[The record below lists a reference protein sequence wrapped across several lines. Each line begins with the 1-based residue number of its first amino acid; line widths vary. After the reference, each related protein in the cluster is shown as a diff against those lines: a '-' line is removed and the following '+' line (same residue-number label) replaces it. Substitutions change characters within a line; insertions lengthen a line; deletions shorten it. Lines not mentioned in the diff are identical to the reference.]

1 MVAIPEVGHF
11 LLYLA
16 FALSVYATVASL
28 GAARSRRMD
37 MTVSSERA
45 LASTF
50 GLIAVAFLI
59 LEYLFLTDRF
69 DVYYVAKASSRDLHT
84 GYKATAIWSSM
95 EGSLLLWSLV
105 LAAYSFFA
113 VRKMAQT
120 RGPMSSYAMSVLGAT
135 QVFFLGVVLFMENPF
150 LYISDIENVPVG
162 FAPPDG
168 QGMNPL
174 LVHPAM
180 AIHPPILYAGFVGFV
195 VPFAFA
201 IGALA
206 SRHLDG
212 EWIRTTRRWALVPW
226 FLLGVGQLLGGK
238 WAYVV
243 LGWGGYWGWDPVEN
257 AALLPW
263 LTATAYVHSVM
274 IQEKKG
280 MLKIWNMVLI
290 LMTYTLCI
298 FATFLTRSG
307 VVSSVHTFA
316 QSPIGPWFLG
326 AVIVIASGSGLLLFL
341 RYDMLKSETHY
352 DSPVS
357 REGGFLLNNLL
368 FLGAMFAVLWGT
380 MFPIIS
386 EAVTGSKITVGPP
399 FFNTVM
405 IPIGLVLML
414 LTGVGPLL
422 AWRKTS
428 TASLKRH
435 FTVPTAVGLVTM
447 AGCAAFGMRD
457 VYAIISFGLCAFVT
471 VTIFS
476 EYHRGAMARGSSAGE
491 PYLQALWT
499 LFGRNKRR
507 YGGYIVHFG
516 FVLLFVGFTGNAFNQ
531 QTEVSLTKG
540 ESFDLGGYR
549 LVYEGYDEVQN
560 PLTVVIET
568 QLGVYAGEKRL
579 GTLFPEQHIYYK
591 RQDQQRTTEVAIR
604 ANLREDLYVLYEG
617 QNQQGQAFFT
627 AYLNPLVAWVWIGCW
642 VMTFGMVVVIWPDK
656 KRTHPRRR
664 VGQPAARRQEAVA

>member
-1 MVAIPEVGHF
+1 MMAIQELGHF
-11 LLYLA
+11 LLYMAL
-16 FALSVYATVASL
+16 ALSIYAMI
-28 GAARSRRMD
+28 AAGISGKTYRMD
-37 MTVSSERA
+37 LTVSSERA
-45 LASTF
+45 AQVVF
-50 GLIAVAFLI
+50 VMIAVAFLI
-59 LEYLFLTDRF
+59 LEYLFLNDRF
-69 DVYYVAKASSRDLHT
+69 DVYYVAKASSRDLHS
-84 GYKATAIWSSM
+84 GYKMTAIWSSL

-105 LAAYSFFA
+105 LSAYTFFA
-113 VRKMAQT
+113 VRKMRQM
-120 RGPMSSYAMSVLGAT
+120 RGPLASYATAVMAAN
-135 QVFFLGVVLFMENPF
+135 QVFFLSIVLFLENPF
-150 LYISDIENVPVG
+150 LLISDVENVPVG
-162 FAPPDG
+162 FIPPDG

-180 AIHPPILYAGFVGFV
+180 AIHPPILYGGFIGFV

-201 IGALA
+201 IAALI
-206 SRHLDG
+206 SKHVDG
-212 EWIRTTRRWALVPW
+212 EWIRTTRRWTLVPW

-257 AALLPW
+257 AALLPF
-263 LTATAYVHSVM
+263 LVATAFIHSVM

-280 MLKIWNMVLI
+280 MLKVWNMVLI
-290 LMTYTLCI
+290 LMTYTLCV

-316 QSPIGPWFLG
+316 QSPIGPWFLRY
-326 AVIVIASGSGLLLFL
+326 VIVLLVSSSLLLYL
-341 RYDMLKSETHY
+341 RYGMLKSETHY

-405 IPIGLVLML
+405 IPLGLVLML

-435 FTVPTAVGLVTM
+435 FTIPTAIGLVL
-447 AGCAAFGMRD
+447 AAVLVGMGIRD
-457 VYAIISFGLCAFVT
+457 VYAIISFALCAFVT

-476 EYHRGAMARGSSAGE
+476 EYHRGALARGSSSGE
-491 PYLQALWT
+491 PYLRALWT

-507 YGGYIVHFG
+507 YGGYVVHFG
-516 FVLLFVGFTGNAFNQ
+516 FVLLFIGFTGNAFNQ
-531 QTEVSLTKG
+531 QTEVALRKG
-540 ESFDLGGYR
+540 ESFEIAGYR
-549 LVYEGYDEVQN
+549 VVYEGYSEAQN
-560 PLTVVIET
+560 SLTVVIES
-568 QLGVYAGEKRL
+568 QLGVYVGEERI
-579 GTLFPEQHIYYK
+579 GTLLPEQHIYYK

-604 ANLREDLYVLYEG
+604 STLREDLYILYEG
-617 QNQQGQAFFT
+617 QNEQNQAFFT
-627 AYLNPLVAWVWIGCW
+627 AYVNPLVMWVWIGCW
-642 VMTFGMVVVIWPDK
+642 VMTLGMIVVIWPDK
-656 KRTHPRRR
+656 PVEHRRGR
-664 VGQPAARRQEAVA
+664 VGSSPKRAEKVLA

>member
-1 MVAIPEVGHF
+1 MALQELGHF
-11 LLYLA
+11 LLYMALGLA
-16 FALSVYATVASL
+16 IYTMVVSVIS
-28 GAARSRRMD
+28 ARTRRLNL
-37 MTVSSERA
+37 TISSERSA
-45 LASTF
+45 QIIF
-50 GLIAVAFLI
+50 VMIGVAFLI

-84 GYKATAIWSSM
+84 GYKATAVWSSM

-105 LAAYSFFA
+105 LSAYTFFA
-113 VRKMAQT
+113 VRKMSGL
-120 RGPMSSYAMSVLGAT
+120 RGPMSSYATAVMAAN
-135 QVFFLGVVLFMENPF
+135 QIFFLSVVLFLENPF
-150 LYISDIENVPVG
+150 LLISDVENVAVG
-162 FAPPDG
+162 FVPPDG

-201 IGALA
+201 IGALI
-206 SRHLDG
+206 SKHVDE
-212 EWIRTTRRWALVPW
+212 EWIRTTRRWTLVPW

-257 AALLPW
+257 AALLPF
-263 LTATAYVHSVM
+263 LIATAFVHSVM

-280 MLKIWNMVLI
+280 MLRVWNMVLI
-290 LMTYTLCI
+290 LMTYTLCV

-316 QSPIGPWFLG
+316 QSPIGPWFLWY
-326 AVIVIASGSGLLLFL
+326 VIVLAATSALLLYL
-341 RYDMLKSETHY
+341 RYDMLKSKTHY
-352 DSPVS
+352 DSPIS

-380 MFPIIS
+380 MFPVIS

-435 FTVPTAVGLVTM
+435 FTIPAIVGAATSAVCV
-447 AGCAAFGMRD
+447 AFGVRD
-457 VYAIISFGLCAFVT
+457 IYAMISFGLCAFT
-471 VTIFS
+471 TTTIFS
-476 EYHRGAMARGSSAGE
+476 EYHRGALARGSSSGE
-491 PYLQALWT
+491 SYLVALWS

-516 FVLLFVGFTGNAFNQ
+516 FVLLFIGFTGNAFNK
-531 QTEVSLTKG
+531 QTEVSLRKG
-540 ESFDLGGYR
+540 ESFELGGYR
-549 LVYEGYDEVQN
+549 VVYEGFSFAKN
-560 PLTVVIET
+560 PLTEVIEA
-568 QLGVYAGEKRL
+568 QLGVYVGEDRL

-604 ANLREDLYVLYEG
+604 SSLREDLYILYEG
-617 QNQQGQAFFT
+617 QNEHNQAFFT
-627 AYLNPLVAWVWIGCW
+627 CYVNPLVAWVWIGCW
-642 VMTFGMVVVIWPDK
+642 VMTLGMIVVIWPDK
-656 KRTHPRRR
+656 PQENRRRR
-664 VGQPAARRQEAVA
+664 VGQPPKRAQEVPA

>member
-1 MVAIPEVGHF
+1 MAVIPETGQF
-11 LLYLA
+11 LIYLS
-16 FALSVYATVASL
+16 FALACYATLTSIVA
-28 GAARSRRMD
+28 GRTRRVD
-37 MTVSSERA
+37 MTATTERA
-45 LASTF
+45 LSATF
-50 GLIAVAFLI
+50 VLTVGAFLL
-59 LEYLFLTDRF
+59 LEYLFLNDRF

-84 GYKATAIWSSM
+84 GYKMTAVWSSM

-105 LAAYSFFA
+105 LTIYTFFA
-113 VRKMAQT
+113 VRKMRAT
-120 RGPMSSYAMSVLGAT
+120 RGPLSSYAMTVLAAT
-135 QVFFLGVVLFMENPF
+135 QVFFFGVVAFMENPF
-150 LYISDIENVPVG
+150 WLISDVENVPVG
-162 FAPPDG
+162 FVPPDG

-180 AIHPPILYAGFVGFV
+180 AIHPPILYGGFVGFV

-201 IGALA
+201 IGALVSKQMDA
-206 SRHLDG
+206 
-212 EWIRTTRRWALVPW
+212 EWIQTTRRWTLVAW

-274 IQEKKG
+274 IQEKKQ
-280 MLKIWNMVLI
+280 MLKVWNMVLI
-290 LMTYTLCI
+290 LSTYTLCI

-316 QSPIGPWFLG
+316 QSPIGPWFLRF
-326 AVIVIASGSGLLLFL
+326 VIVIAGVSALLLYL
-341 RYDMLKSETHY
+341 RYDMLKSEVHY

-386 EAVTGSKITVGPP
+386 EWVTGEKITVGPP

-405 IPIGLVLML
+405 IPIGLVLMA

-422 AWRKTS
+422 AWRRTS

-435 FTVPTAVGLVTM
+435 FTVPSAVGLVTAVACV
-447 AGCAAFGMRD
+447 AGGMRD
-457 VYAIISFGLCAFVT
+457 VYAVISFALCAFVT

-476 EYHRGAMARGSSAGE
+476 EYHRGAMARGSSSGE
-491 PYLQALWT
+491 PYLVALWT

-516 FVLLFVGFTGNAFNQ
+516 FVLLFIGFTGNAFNQ
-531 QTEVSLTKG
+531 QTEVSLRKG
-540 ESFDLGGYR
+540 ESFDLGGYT
-549 LVYEGYDEVQN
+549 LTYEGYDVTQN
-560 PLTVVIET
+560 PLTIIYQT
-568 QLGVYAGEKRL
+568 QLGVNVGEKRL

-591 RQDQQRTTEVAIR
+591 RADEQRTTEVAIR
-604 ANLREDLYVLYEG
+604 STLREDLYVLYEG
-617 QNQQGQAFFT
+617 QNEQGQAFFT
-627 AYLNPLVAWVWIGCW
+627 TYVNPLVMWVWIGCW
-642 VMTFGMVVVIWPDK
+642 VMTFGMIVVVWPDK
-656 KRTHPRRR
+656 PTSIRRR
-664 VGQPAARRQEAVA
+664 GVGRPPKRLQEIPV

>member
-1 MVAIPEVGHF
+1 
-11 LLYLA
+11 
-16 FALSVYATVASL
+16 
-28 GAARSRRMD
+28 MD
-37 MTVSSERA
+37 MTVSTERS
-45 LASTF
+45 LAAIF
-50 GLIAVAFLI
+50 VMVATAFVI

-69 DVYYVAKASSRDLHT
+69 DVHYVAKASSRDLHP
-84 GYKATAIWSSM
+84 GYKLTAIWSSM

-105 LAAYSFFA
+105 LATYTYFA
-113 VRKMAQT
+113 VRKISTQ
-120 RGPMSSYAMSVLGAT
+120 RSPLSSYTMTVLAAT
-135 QVFFLGVVLFMENPF
+135 QVFFLGVVVFLENPF
-150 LYISDIENVPVG
+150 LLISDVENVPVG
-162 FAPPDG
+162 FTPADG

-180 AIHPPILYAGFVGFV
+180 AIHPPILYGGYVGFV

-201 IGALA
+201 IGALL
-206 SRHLDG
+206 SKQFDG
-212 EWIRTTRRWALVPW
+212 EWIRTTRRWTLVPW

-257 AALLPW
+257 AALLPF
-263 LTATAYVHSVM
+263 LTATAYLHSVM

-280 MLKIWNMVLI
+280 MLKVWNMALI
-290 LMTYTLCI
+290 LLTYTLCI
-298 FATFLTRSG
+298 FGTFLTRSG

-316 QSPIGPWFLG
+316 QSPIGPWFLRF
-326 AVIVIASGSGLLLFL
+326 VIVIAGVSALLLYL

-380 MFPIIS
+380 MFPVIS

-405 IPIGLVLML
+405 VPIGLVLML

-435 FTVPTAVGLVTM
+435 FTFPTIIGVITSALCVG
-447 AGCAAFGMRD
+447 FGMRD
-457 VYAIISFGLCAFVT
+457 VYAVISFGLCAFVT
-471 VTIFS
+471 VTIFA
-476 EYHRGAMARGSSAGE
+476 EYHRGAVARGSSSGE
-491 PYLQALWT
+491 PYLMALWT

-516 FVLLFVGFTGNAFNQ
+516 FVLLFIGFTGNAFNQ
-531 QTEVSLTKG
+531 QTEIAMTKG
-540 ESFDLGGYR
+540 ESFELGGYKV
-549 LVYEGYDEVQN
+549 VYEGYDFMRN
-560 PLTVVIET
+560 PLTEVVQT
-568 QLGVYAGEKRL
+568 QLGVYVGEKRL

-604 ANLREDLYVLYEG
+604 SNLREDLYLLYEG
-617 QNQQGQAFFT
+617 QNEEGQAFFT
-627 AYLNPLVAWVWIGCW
+627 AYVNPLVMWVWIGCW
-642 VMTFGMVVVIWPDK
+642 VMTFGMIVVIWPDK
-656 KRTHPRRR
+656 KTPHRRR
-664 VGQPAARRQEAVA
+664 QVSRLEQRVEEAAA

>member
-1 MVAIPEVGHF
+1 MALHELGHF
-11 LLYLA
+11 FLYMALVLA
-16 FALSVYATVASL
+16 VYTLVASSIS
-28 GAARSRRMD
+28 GKTRRLD

-45 LASTF
+45 GQAIF
-50 GLIAVAFLI
+50 VMIAIAFLV
-59 LEYLFLTDRF
+59 LEYLFLNDRF
-69 DVYYVAKASSRDLHT
+69 EVYYVAKASSRDLHT
-84 GYKATAIWSSM
+84 GYKMTAVWSSM

-105 LAAYSFFA
+105 LSTYTFFA
-113 VRKMAQT
+113 IRKM
-120 RGPMSSYAMSVLGAT
+120 RRMRSPMASYATAVLAAN
-135 QVFFLGVVLFMENPF
+135 QVFFLSVVLFLENPF
-150 LYISDIENVPVG
+150 LLISDVENVAVG
-162 FAPPDG
+162 FVPPDG

-180 AIHPPILYAGFVGFV
+180 AIHPPILYSGFVGFV
-195 VPFAFA
+195 VPFSFA
-201 IGALA
+201 IGALISKHVDA
-206 SRHLDG
+206 
-212 EWIRTTRRWALVPW
+212 EWIRTTRRWTLVPW
-226 FLLGVGQLLGGK
+226 FLLAVGQLLGGK

-263 LTATAYVHSVM
+263 LIATAFVHSVM

-280 MLKIWNMVLI
+280 MLRVWNMVLI
-290 LMTYTLCI
+290 LMTYTLCV

-316 QSPIGPWFLG
+316 QSPIGPWFLNY
-326 AVIVIASGSGLLLFL
+326 VIVLAGTSALLLYL

-352 DSPVS
+352 DSPIS

-405 IPIGLVLML
+405 IPLGLVLML

-435 FTVPTAVGLVTM
+435 FTLPGIVGLVVSVTLIVL
-447 AGCAAFGMRD
+447 GMRD

-471 VTIFS
+471 STIFS
-476 EYHRGAMARGSSAGE
+476 EYHRGALARGSSSGE
-491 PYLQALWT
+491 PYLKALWT

-516 FVLLFVGFTGNAFNQ
+516 FVLIFIGFTGNAFNL
-531 QTEVSLTKG
+531 QTEVSLLKG
-540 ESFDLGGYR
+540 ESFELGGYR
-549 LVYEGYDEVQN
+549 VEYEGYSQSHN
-560 PLTVVIET
+560 ALTDVIEA
-568 QLGVYAGEKRL
+568 QLGVFVGDERL
-579 GTLFPEQHIYYK
+579 GTLLPEQHIYYK
-591 RQDQQRTTEVAIR
+591 RPDQQRTTEVAIR
-604 ANLREDLYVLYEG
+604 STLREDLYILYEG
-617 QNQQGQAFFT
+617 QNQQNQAFFT
-627 AYLNPLVAWVWIGCW
+627 AYVNPLVMWVWIGCW
-642 VMTFGMVVVIWPDK
+642 VMTLGMIVVIWPDK
-656 KRTHPRRR
+656 PVEHRRHQVSRPTKR
-664 VGQPAARRQEAVA
+664 AEEATA

>member
-1 MVAIPEVGHF
+1 MAIPEFGQF
-11 LLYLA
+11 LLYLS
-16 FALSVYATVASL
+16 FALIAYGTFASL
-28 GAARSRRMD
+28 ISAMSRRMD
-37 MTVSSERA
+37 MTVSAERA
-45 LASTF
+45 IQSTF
-50 GLIAVAFLI
+50 LLIGVAFLL

-84 GYKATAIWSSM
+84 GYKLTAIWSSM

-105 LAAYSFFA
+105 VAVYSYFA
-113 VRKMAQT
+113 VRKMSGS

-135 QVFFLGVVLFMENPF
+135 QLFFLGVVLFMENPF
-150 LYISDIENVPVG
+150 LLISDVENVPVG
-162 FAPPDG
+162 FKPPDG

-180 AIHPPILYAGFVGFV
+180 AIHPPILYAGYVGFV
-195 VPFAFA
+195 VPFAYA

-206 SRHLDG
+206 SKHVDA
-212 EWIRTTRRWALVPW
+212 EWIQTTRRWTLIPW

-263 LTATAYVHSVM
+263 LTATAYLHSVM

-280 MLKIWNMVLI
+280 MLKVWNMVLI
-290 LMTYTLCI
+290 LLTYTLCL
-298 FATFLTRSG
+298 FGTFLTRSG

-316 QSPIGPWFLG
+316 QSPIGPFFLG
-326 AVIVIASGSGLLLFL
+326 AVIVTASVGSLLLYL
-341 RYDMLKSETHY
+341 RYGMLKSETHY

-380 MFPIIS
+380 MFPVIS

-428 TASLKRH
+428 TRSLKRH
-435 FTVPTAVGLVTM
+435 FTMPTVVSLITVGT
-447 AGCAAFGMRD
+447 CAAFGMRD
-457 VYAIISFGLCAFVT
+457 AYATISFALCAFVT
-471 VTIFS
+471 VTIFA
-476 EYHRGAMARGSSAGE
+476 EYHRGAVARGKSSDE
-491 PYLQALWT
+491 PYLLALWT

-516 FVLLFVGFTGNAFNQ
+516 FVLMFIGFTGNAFNQ
-531 QTEVSLTKG
+531 QTEVALRKG
-540 ESFDLGGYR
+540 ESFELGGYK
-549 LVYEGYDEVQN
+549 LTYEGYDQTQN

-568 QLGVYAGEKRL
+568 QLGVYTGQKRL
-579 GTLFPEQHIYYK
+579 GTLFPEQHVYYK

-604 ANLREDLYVLYEG
+604 SNLREDLYILYEG
-617 QNQQGQAFFT
+617 MNDQDQAFFT
-627 AYLNPLVAWVWIGCW
+627 AYVNPLVMWVWIGCW
-642 VMTFGMVVVIWPDK
+642 VMTFGMIVVIWPDK
-656 KRTHPRRR
+656 KRPIKRRS
-664 VGQPAARRQEAVA
+664 VGLRETRGREAVA

>member
-1 MVAIPEVGHF
+1 LGIPELGNF
-11 LLYLA
+11 LLYLG
-16 FALSVYATVASL
+16 FALSCYAVLTSVVSGL
-28 GAARSRRMD
+28 SRRRD
-37 MTVSSERA
+37 MTISSERA
-45 LASTF
+45 ISMTF
-50 GLIAVAFLI
+50 VLIAAAFLI
-59 LEYLFLTDRF
+59 LEYLFLNDRF
-69 DVYYVAKASSRDLHT
+69 DVYYVAKASSRDLHL
-84 GYKATAIWSSM
+84 GYKITAIWSSM
-95 EGSLLLWSLV
+95 EGSLLLWAFILS
-105 LAAYSFFA
+105 AYSFFA
-113 VRKMAQT
+113 VRKMKT
-120 RGPMSSYAMSVLGAT
+120 MRGPLSSYAMTVLAVT
-135 QVFFLGVVLFMENPF
+135 QVFFLGVVIFMENPF
-150 LYISDIENVPVG
+150 LLISDVENVHVG
-162 FAPPDG
+162 FTPADG

-180 AIHPPILYAGFVGFV
+180 AIHPPMLYGGFVGFV

-201 IGALA
+201 IGALVSKHTDA
-206 SRHLDG
+206 
-212 EWIRTTRRWALVPW
+212 EWIRTTRRWTLVPW

-257 AALLPW
+257 AALLPY
-263 LTATAYVHSVM
+263 LTATAYIHSVM

-290 LMTYTLCI
+290 LLTYTLCI

-316 QSPIGPWFLG
+316 QSPISPWFSG
-326 AVIVIASGSGLLLFL
+326 AVVTIASVSGLLLYL
-341 RYDMLKSETHY
+341 RRDMLKSETHY

-405 IPIGLVLML
+405 IPIGLVMML

-435 FTVPTAVGLVTM
+435 FTIPTIVGATTSAICVAL
-447 AGCAAFGMRD
+447 GMRD

-471 VTIFS
+471 ITIFA
-476 EYHRGAMARGSSAGE
+476 EYHRGALARGSSSGE
-491 PYLQALWT
+491 PYLLALWT

-507 YGGYIVHFG
+507 YGGYVVHFG
-516 FVLLFVGFTGNAFNQ
+516 FVLMFIGFTGNAFNQ
-531 QTEVSLTKG
+531 QTEISLRKG
-540 ESFDLGGYR
+540 ESFELGGYKV
-549 LVYEGYDEVQN
+549 VYEGYDWTRNALTEV
-560 PLTVVIET
+560 VAS
-568 QLGVYAGEKRL
+568 QLGVYTGEKRL

-604 ANLREDLYVLYEG
+604 SNLREDLYVLYEG
-617 QNQQGQAFFT
+617 QNDQGQAFFT
-627 AYLNPLVAWVWIGCW
+627 AYVNPLVAWVWIGCW
-642 VMTFGMVVVIWPDK
+642 VITIGMVVVIWPDK
-656 KRTHPRRR
+656 RREHRRR
-664 VGQPAARRQEAVA
+664 QVDRPAAKKQEVAA